1 MPLSPRPSHSK
12 RPSHDRYQTL
22 SHSESSEAM
31 VHHPN
36 DATIDIPLEQV
47 PSNGFPPGARS
58 DNPAF
63 APLKEGNEQK
73 HHLFTGRRRG
83 PAAAFQKPG
92 GAAGYDGEED
102 TITVMGR
109 IYTKILNFS
118 VVTRYLLY
126 VLPLA
131 ACLAVPIIVGARP
144 ITDNPTIGYVTVRW

>member
-1 MPLSPRPSHSK
+1 
-12 RPSHDRYQTL
+12 
-22 SHSESSEAM
+22 M

-63 APLKEGNEQK
+63 APLKEGNEQND
-73 HHLFTGRRRG
+73 HLFTGRRRG